1 MTNEI
6 KIVIGSWGSYNTCN
20 EHVLGSEWFCLNNYS
35 DWGQIAEEL
44 KKQGF
49 RLEELDAELFVQDID
64 GLPSGCEN
72 WDYISPK
79 ELFETL
85 KESGVLHSEY
95 LYTVLCAY
103 LEVRSFREFAER
115 VEKFGNNWDDDIYI
129 YEGYD
134 WEDYGRELFEGSDRH
149 LDDDLAD
156 YFDFE
161 AYGRSFGLSCA
172 EEYSGGIIEI
182 L

>member
-6 KIVIGSWGSYNTCN
+6 KLVIGSWGSYNACDDRA
-20 EHVLGSEWFCLNNYS
+20 LGSERLCLNTYS
-35 DWGQIAEEL
+35 DWNQIAAAL

-49 RLEELDAELFVQDID
+49 RLDGIDIELFVHDID
-64 GLPSGCEN
+64 GLPSNCEN
-72 WDYISPK
+72 WDYINPK

-85 KESGVLHSEY
+85 KESGVLNSEY

-103 LEVRSFREFAER
+103 LEVRSFQEFAER
-115 VEKFGNNWDDDIYI
+115 VAKLGNNWNDDIYV
-129 YEGYD
+129 YENYD
-134 WEDYGRELFEGSDRH
+134 WEDYGRELFENSDRH
-149 LDDDLAD
+149 LDDELID

-161 AYGRSFGLSCA
+161 EYGRSTGLSCA

>member
-1 MTNEI
+1 MPNEI
-6 KIVIGSWGSYNTCN
+6 KIVIGSWGSYTACN
-20 EHVLGSEWFCLNNYS
+20 NRALGSGWLCLNNYS
-35 DWGQIAEEL
+35 DWDEIAEEL

-49 RLEELDAELFVQDID
+49 RLEGLDAELFVQDIN
-64 GLPSGCEN
+64 GLPSACEN

-85 KESGVLHSEY
+85 KESGVLHSDY

-115 VEKFGNNWDDDIYI
+115 VEKFGNNWDDDINI
-129 YEGYD
+129 YENYD
-134 WEDYGRELFEGSDRH
+134 WEDHGRELFENSDRH
-149 LDDDLAD
+149 LDDDLTD
-156 YFDFE
+156 YFNFE
-161 AYGRSFGLSCA
+161 AYGKSLGLSCA

>member
-1 MTNEI
+1 MNTI
-6 KIVIGSWGSYNTCN
+6 KIVIGSWGSYSTCN
-20 EHVLGSEWFCLNNYS
+20 ERALGSVGVQLSKYKK
-35 DWGQIAEEL
+35 WGAYAAAL
-44 KKQGF
+44 KTQDF
-49 RLEELDAELFVQDID
+49 RLDDTDKELFVQDID
-64 GLPSGCEN
+64 GLPSNCEN

-103 LEVRSFREFAER
+103 LEVRSFHEFAER
-115 VEKFGNNWDDDIYI
+115 VEKLGNNWNDDIYV
-129 YEGYD
+129 YENYD
-134 WEDYGRELFEGSDRH
+134 WEDYGRELFENSDRH
-149 LDDDLAD
+149 LDDDLID

-161 AYGRSFGLSCA
+161 EYGRSTGLSCA

>member
-6 KIVIGSWGSYNTCN
+6 KIVIGSWGSYTACN
-20 EHVLGSEWFCLNNYS
+20 DRALGSGWLCLNNYS
-35 DWGQIAEEL
+35 DWNQIAAAL

-49 RLEELDAELFVQDID
+49 DLNGIDAALFVQDID
-64 GLPSGCEN
+64 GLPSGGEN
-72 WDYISPK
+72 CDYISPK

-85 KESGVLHSEY
+85 KESGILHSEH

-103 LEVRSFREFAER
+103 LEVRSFREFTER

-129 YEGYD
+129 YENYD
-134 WEDYGRELFEGSDRH
+134 WEDYGKELFENSDRH
-149 LDDDLAD
+149 LDDDLTD

-161 AYGRSFGLSCA
+161 AYGKSFGLSCA

>member
-1 MTNEI
+1 MNAI

-20 EHVLGSEWFCLNNYS
+20 ERALGSEWLNLANYKNW
-35 DWGQIAEEL
+35 DEIVAAL

-49 RLEELDAELFVQDID
+49 RLDGIDKELFVQDID
-64 GLPSGCEN
+64 GLPSNCEN

-95 LYTVLCAY
+95 LYTILCAY
-103 LEVRSFREFAER
+103 LEVRSFHEFAEG
-115 VEKFGNNWDDDIYI
+115 VERLGDNWNDDIYV
-129 YEGYD
+129 YENYD
-134 WEDYGRELFEGSDRH
+134 WEDYGRELFENSDRH
-149 LDDDLAD
+149 LDDDLID

-161 AYGRSFGLSCA
+161 EYGRSTGLSCA

>member
-20 EHVLGSEWFCLNNYS
+20 EHALGSEWLCLNTYS
-35 DWGQIAEEL
+35 DWNQITEKL
-44 KKQGF
+44 GKQGF
-49 RLEELDAELFVQDID
+49 RLDGIDKELFVQDID
-64 GLPSGCEN
+64 GLPSNCEN

-79 ELFETL
+79 EFFETL
-85 KESGVLHSEY
+85 KESGVLNSEY

-103 LEVRSFREFAER
+103 LEVRSFQEFAER
-115 VEKFGNNWDDDIYI
+115 VAKLGNNWNDDIYV
-129 YEGYD
+129 YENYD
-134 WEDYGRELFEGSDRH
+134 WEDYGRELFENSDRH
-149 LDDDLAD
+149 LDDDLID

-161 AYGRSFGLSCA
+161 GYGRSTGLSCA